1 MEKARDEVIEE
12 YRRSYTEKAR
22 RAEKKAEQARNK
34 ANLIQYGLSQIHPY
48 AERLIQKF
56 DYDPGE
62 TAWSIDSGTR
72 SEVRKALEEEL
83 DGGETEAEVG
93 RIVRQVMREIEGWE

>member
-1 MEKARDEVIEE
+1 LR
-12 YRRSYTEKAR
+12 YTKFSSLF
-22 RAEKKAEQARNK
+22 EKKAEQARNK
-34 ANLIQYGLSQIHPY
+34 AHLIQYGLSQIHPY

-56 DYDPGE
+56 PYDRRRE
-62 TAWSIDSGTR
+62 TAWSVDSGTR

-83 DGGETEAEVG
+83 DGRETEAEVG